1 MDRAQVHF
9 ELFVRRRPRA
19 PWRLAL
25 ATEDRQA
32 ALDAADDAVALTLG
46 AAVRLCKETR
56 DPKSGQ
62 YRPLVLMERGVMP
75 EPKRWPTRP
84 SARRT
89 TTPVR
94 APASCTR
101 PQDLYA
107 SPARETIGRVL
118 SGWLRRNRVTPFE
131 LLHRA
136 DLVERLEACEA
147 ELSAALYNA
156 ALADA
161 AARGAPLEQIR
172 QTLDDLAR
180 RTIEHVVSDDPDIAF
195 RFGVAVA
202 SRLGRHANWKD
213 KVELVLDLIEAAPG
227 EGQPAT
233 VSMRV
238 LQQPLID
245 ILGGLGD
252 LDEILGAGLALGD
265 QLLLLTQIASA
276 PAIAA
281 VVADDAAMGRQ
292 VPRLKGLAA
301 RLALVL
307 HGRSAFVRTRRAIAR
322 QVLAALNSEARL
334 WPDDPAREI
343 EGLQAL
349 ATLLKVSGR
358 LIDQDEVALALG
370 RRWRRLSGPAFVEAR
385 LALCMGAA
393 EEVDV
398 VLGLIEA
405 AIGRASVEALGRRL
419 VSLLS
424 ARDFEQEARFSP
436 DPLAVSL
443 RRLAVLVG
451 RVRAAALRPE
461 TSAEAERCLRRLA
474 AVIEADAKALAA

>member
-9 ELFVRRRPRA
+9 ELFIRRRPRA

-25 ATEDRQA
+25 ATEDRGA
-32 ALDAADDAVALTLG
+32 AFEAADDAVTQTLG

-56 DPKSGQ
+56 DPASGQ
-62 YRPLVLMERGVMP
+62 YRPLVLLERGVMP
-75 EPKRWPTRP
+75 EPKAWRPRP
-84 SARRT
+84 SARRGA
-89 TTPVR
+89 PVR

-107 SPARETIGRVL
+107 SPAREMIGRVL
-118 SGWLRRNRVTPFE
+118 SGWLQRNRVTPFE

-136 DLVERLEACEA
+136 DLAERLEACEA

-161 AARGAPLEQIR
+161 AARGTPLEPIR
-172 QTLDDLAR
+172 HALDDLAR
-180 RTIEHVVSDDPDIAF
+180 RAIERVISDDPDVGF

-202 SRLGRHANWKD
+202 ARLGRHANWKD
-213 KVELVLDLIEAAPG
+213 KVELVLDLIEAAPD
-227 EGQPAT
+227 EGQPAA
-233 VSMRV
+233 VSMRI

-281 VVADDAAMGRQ
+281 VVADDAALGRQ
-292 VPRLKGLAA
+292 VPRLRGLAA
-301 RLALVL
+301 RLALML
-307 HGRSAFVRTRRAIAR
+307 HARSAFVRARRAIGR
-322 QVLAALNSEARL
+322 RVLAALNSEARL
-334 WPDDPAREI
+334 WPDDPVREV

-349 ATLLKVSGR
+349 AALLKVSGR

-370 RRWRRLSGPAFVEAR
+370 RRWRRLSGPAFVETR
-385 LALCMGAA
+385 LALCKGAV

-398 VLGLIEA
+398 MLDMIEVA
-405 AIGRASVEALGRRL
+405 VGRASLEALGRRL
-419 VSLLS
+419 VGLLA

-436 DPLAVSL
+436 DTLAVSL
-443 RRLAVLVG
+443 RRLAGLVG

-461 TSAEAERCLRRLA
+461 TQAEAERNLRRLA